1 MTTATK
7 RKAYVREMKANW
19 WTKLGFYKMYMVRE
33 ATCLAT
39 VWFCLVLLYG
49 VISLGSNGDLESFK
63 GFLQNPIVLIL
74 NVISIAALLYHAAT
88 LYVMTPQVLTFIVN
102 NERVNPNILRNVLWA
117 VTGIVSLVALVLSYI

>member
-1 MTTATK
+1 MTTVTK
-7 RKAYVREMKANW
+7 RKAYVRDMSANW
-19 WTKLGFYKMYMVRE
+19 WTKSSFYKLYMVRE
-33 ATCLAT
+33 VTCLAT

-49 VISLGSNGDLESFK
+49 VISLGGEGLESFIN
-63 GFLQNPIVLIL
+63 FLQNPIVFIL

-117 VTGIVSLVALVLSYI
+117 ITGGVSLIALVLVYI

>member
-19 WTKLGFYKMYMVRE
+19 WTKSSFYKMYMVRE

-39 VWFCLVLLYG
+39 VWFCLVLLHG
-49 VISLGSNGDLESFK
+49 VISLGGESLDGFIS
-63 GFLQNPIVLIL
+63 FLQNPIVFIL

-88 LYVMTPQVLTFIVN
+88 LYVMTPQVLTFIVK
-102 NERVNPNILRNVLWA
+102 NERVNPNILKNALWGI
-117 VTGIVSLVALVLSYI
+117 TGVVSLIALVCTYI

>member
-49 VISLGSNGDLESFK
+49 VISLGGEGLENFIS
-63 GFLQNPIVLIL
+63 FLQNPIVFIL
-74 NVISIAALLYHAAT
+74 NVISISALLYHAAT

-117 VTGIVSLVALVLSYI
+117 VTGVVSLVALVFTYI

>member
-19 WTKLGFYKMYMVRE
+19 WTKHGFYKMYMARE

-49 VISLGSNGDLESFK
+49 IISIVTKDADDFVE
-63 GFLQNPIVLIL
+63 FLQNPLVFALNIV
-74 NVISIAALLYHAAT
+74 SIGALLYHAAT
-88 LYVMTPQVLTFIVN
+88 LYVMTPQVMNFIVK

-117 VTGIVSLVALVLSYI
+117 VTGIVSLVTLIAVYI